1 MGIDD
6 RRGAIFKCFLE
17 NRKLKDG
24 LIFKLTNE
32 AKFKIPLYLDKQ
44 NIEKEIFLAKQ
55 DKFEVD
61 IFNKKINR
69 LKYLQDQETLIKSIK
84 ERLNLNENYDKK
96 ILLKYFDTNKLL
108 SCWLCCCF

>member
-1 MGIDD
+1 MISNEFTRHGLISPKFQIYNTNLN
-6 RRGAIFKCFLE
+6 GHNWGLMIAEEQFSNVFLE

-44 NIEKEIFLAKQ
+44 NIEKRNFFLAKQ

-61 IFNKKINR
+61 IFNKKKNQSAQIFARSRNIN
-69 LKYLQDQETLIKSIK
+69 
-84 ERLNLNENYDKK
+84 
-96 ILLKYFDTNKLL
+96 
-108 SCWLCCCF
+108 